1 MNSIASNVDSC
12 TNEIL
17 DLVWFINRLCIMLLK
32 VEYHGLRKYLKLQ
45 PGFSYGSFIEEGE
58 PLCDLVELVVESGIV
73 GAYTRDIKCKQ

>member
-1 MNSIASNVDSC
+1 
-12 TNEIL
+12 
-17 DLVWFINRLCIMLLK
+17 MLLK

-58 PLCDLVELVVESGIV
+58 PLCDLVELVVESGIA